1 MVRFLD
7 IIVPGHPY
15 RPHRPIIRP
24 NLPDTAQLPDSS
36 VHDTV
41 IRKQGEVVDTILKT
55 KKEVID
61 TLEQGKEK
69 VLDTI
74 SSAHST
80 LMDTGDGGASS
91 STLLWSIIAT
101 LVALAFCFYLVHA
114 YRHHMAQQKLEATP
128 FK

>member
-1 MVRFLD
+1 MMNFLD
-7 IIVPGHPY
+7 VIVPGQPY

-41 IRKQGEVVDTILKT
+41 VRKHGEVVDTLLKT

-74 SSAHST
+74 SSAHNS

-101 LVALAFCFYLVHA
+101 LVALAFCFYLVRA
-114 YRHHMAQQKLEATP
+114 YRHRMTQQKLGTKP
-128 FK
+128 SN

>member
-7 IIVPGHPY
+7 IIVSGHPY

-24 NLPDTAQLPDSS
+24 NLPDKAQLPDSS

-41 IRKQGEVVDTILKT
+41 IRKQGEVVDTLLKT

-74 SSAHST
+74 SSAHSS

-114 YRHHMAQQKLEATP
+114 YRHRMAQQKLEATP